1 MEKNHMNEVAVLL
14 GIELD
19 EEFIIEDYG
28 TYVLTWKGLMQKDG
42 ATVQGLILTF
52 LLTGELKI
60 RRKPWKPIKDETYYY
75 VTEEGLTWEE
85 DWVDDDVDL
94 MRYKLGNCYRTREEA
109 EANVNKWSAFYASD
123 KQIEI

>member
-1 MEKNHMNEVAVLL
+1 MGKNHMNEVAALL
-14 GIELD
+14 GVELD

-28 TYVLTWKGLMQKDG
+28 TYVLTWKGLVRKDG
-42 ATVQGLILTF
+42 VVQGLILTF

-60 RRKPWKPIKDETYYY
+60 RRKPWKPIKNETYYY

-94 MRYKLGNCYRTREEA
+94 MRYKLGNCYRTKEEA
-109 EANVNKWSAFYASD
+109 EANVNKWRAFYASD

>member
-1 MEKNHMNEVAVLL
+1 MGKNHMNEVAALL
-14 GIELD
+14 GVELD

-28 TYVLTWKGLMQKDG
+28 TYVLTWKGLVRKDG
-42 ATVQGLILTF
+42 IVQGLILTF

-94 MRYKLGNCYRTREEA
+94 MRYKLGNCYRTKEEA
-109 EANVNKWSAFYASD
+109 EANVNKWRAFYASD

>member
-1 MEKNHMNEVAVLL
+1 MNEIAVLL

-28 TYVLTWKGLMQKDG
+28 TYVLTWKGLMRKDG
-42 ATVQGLILTF
+42 AVQGLILTL

-60 RRKPWKPIKDETYYY
+60 RRKPWKPIKYGAYYY
-75 VTEEGLTWEE
+75 VAEDGLTWEE
-85 DWVDDDVDL
+85 EWINNDVDR
-94 MRYKLGNCYRTREEA
+94 MRYKLGNCYRTIKEA
-109 EANVNKWSAFYASD
+109 EANINKWSAFYASD

>member
-19 EEFIIEDYG
+19 KEFIIEDYG

-42 ATVQGLILTF
+42 AAVQGLILTL

-60 RRKPWKPIKDETYYY
+60 RRKPWKPIKYDEYYY
-75 VTEEGLTWEE
+75 VAEDGLTWGAEWI
-85 DWVDDDVDL
+85 DNDVDL
-94 MRYKLGNCYRTREEA
+94 MRYKLGNCYRTKEEA
-109 EANVNKWSAFYASD
+109 EANVNKWRAFYASD

>member
-1 MEKNHMNEVAVLL
+1 MGKNHMNEVAALL
-14 GIELD
+14 GVELD

-28 TYVLTWKGLMQKDG
+28 TYVLTWKGLVRKDG
-42 ATVQGLILTF
+42 VVQGLILTF

-94 MRYKLGNCYRTREEA
+94 MRYKLGNCYRTKEEA
-109 EANVNKWSAFYASD
+109 EANVNKWRAFYASD

>member
-1 MEKNHMNEVAVLL
+1 MEKNHMNEIAALL
-14 GIELD
+14 GVELD

-28 TYVLTWKGLMQKDG
+28 TYVLTWKGLMRKDG
-42 ATVQGLILTF
+42 VVQGLILTL

-75 VTEEGLTWEE
+75 VVEEGLTWEE

-94 MRYKLGNCYRTREEA
+94 MRYKLGNCYRTKEEA
-109 EANVNKWSAFYASD
+109 EANVNKWRAFYASD